1 MTASNGETSVR
12 RLASEILL
20 KVDIQ
25 KAYADILLDQRIRIQ
40 RLQERDRALLTEL
53 VYGTLRW
60 RGAIDAQ
67 LNRHLRRPLAETDP
81 FIRNLL
87 RVTLY
92 QLLFL
97 DKIPDYAAVNE
108 AVQLAKKHGGGKV
121 AGFVN
126 GALRNFLRRNNETA
140 TPQATDDSI
149 AVLAVKYSHPEWLVK
164 KWLEYFGLEGAKE
177 LMRANNERSPL
188 VLRVNTLKS
197 DRRALLDLLERNGV
211 TAVATQ
217 WSPEGV
223 WVQSGSA
230 VDGLPGFHQGL
241 FQVQGEASQLVAY
254 LLASQPEER
263 VLDACAAP
271 GGKTTHIAEL
281 MNDAGEVTALDIS
294 ARGIVKIRDN
304 AARLGLT
311 SVRALR
317 SDASRDFPGS
327 FLGHFDRV
335 LVDAP
340 CSGLGTLRSHP
351 EIKWHRNPSD
361 IERLGRLQ
369 EKILDRVVPCLRPGG
384 VLVYS
389 TCTLT
394 RDENEQVVESF
405 LKAHREFELENAA
418 GYLPE
423 QAKSMVQGSY
433 FLALPHRHNT
443 DGFFAVRMRKVA

>member
-1 MTASNGETSVR
+1 MTASNGETNVR

-20 KVDIQ
+20 KVDTQ
-25 KAYADILLDQRIRIQ
+25 KAYADILLDQRIKTQ
-40 RLQERDRALLTEL
+40 RFQERDRALLTEL

-67 LNRHLRRPLAETDP
+67 LNCHLRLPLAETDP

-108 AVQLAKKHGGGKV
+108 AVQVAKTRGGGKV

-126 GALRNFLRRNNETA
+126 GALRNFLRGKNEPA
-140 TPQATDDSI
+140 KPHSSDDSI
-149 AVLAVKYSHPEWLVK
+149 ATLAVEYSHPEWLVE
-164 KWLEYFGLEGAKE
+164 KWLEFFGLEGAKA
-177 LMRANNERSPL
+177 LMLANNERSPQ
-188 VLRVNTLKS
+188 VLRVNALKS
-197 DRRALLDLLERNGV
+197 DRRALLDLLESNGV

-230 VDGLPGFHQGL
+230 VDELPGFHQGL
-241 FQVQGEASQLVAY
+241 FQVQGEASQLVAH
-254 LLASQPEER
+254 LLGPRLGER
-263 VLDACAAP
+263 ILDACAAP
-271 GGKTTHIAEL
+271 GGKATHIAEL
-281 MNDAGEVTALDIS
+281 MKDAGEVTAVDIS
-294 ARGIVKIRDN
+294 TRGIEKIRDN
-304 AARLGLT
+304 ATRLGLT
-311 SVRALR
+311 SIRALR
-317 SDASRDFPGS
+317 ADTSRDLPGS
-327 FLGHFDRV
+327 FLGHFNRI

-361 IERLGRLQ
+361 IERLGHLQ
-369 EKILDRVVPCLRPGG
+369 DKILDRVAPCLKPGG
-384 VLVYS
+384 VIVYS

-405 LKAHREFELENAA
+405 LTAHREFELENAA

-423 QAKSMVQGSY
+423 QAKPMVQGSY

-443 DGFFAVRMRKVA
+443 DGFFAARMRKVA